1 MPRHHVHGESESCR
15 LDARRYPRAELL
27 GEGDK
32 TETVFVLEVYKSG
45 L

>member
-1 MPRHHVHGESESCR
+1 MPRRHVHGESRR
-15 LDARRYPRAELL
+15 LDARRHPRAELL